1 MKVGLWTE
9 DVHFL
14 HFLLSAIKNKLISD
28 GDKCFDVLQPRGE
41 GDVKTL
47 SLLTFSQRKYNKNV
61 IQFASWDGG
70 NKSYCFVID
79 DFLKFWDLIAPTL
92 SFPLV
97 QRNTLQSSLA
107 SCRNKSAMM
116 SWLRTRSPHCSITIA
131 SSWRSTSQLLRL
143 ILLLALWGKIGSPGE
158 SYVFKHDYPFLL
170 VFWEKSVLA
179 NLLARTQL
187 SSLLLFWHFP
197 QLPTRTAVSLCCVK
211 LEFWFFFF
219 LKYRFPQSK
228 SQHGLIPF
236 WLTFSNRFLDYLSD
250 LCVSMNKSIPVTQE
264 LICKAVLNPANADI
278 LIETK

>member
-1 MKVGLWTE
+1 MQKQIGY
-9 DVHFL
+9 
-14 HFLLSAIKNKLISD
+14 
-28 GDKCFDVLQPRGE
+28 DVLAEDTITALLHNNRKLLEKHITAAEIDTFVSLVRKNREPRWE
-41 GDVKTL
+41 
-47 SLLTFSQRKYNKNV
+47 
-61 IQFASWDGG
+61 
-70 NKSYCFVID
+70 
-79 DFLKFWDLIAPTL
+79 
-92 SFPLV
+92 
-97 QRNTLQSSLA
+97 
-107 SCRNKSAMM
+107 
-116 SWLRTRSPHCSITIA
+116 LRFQA
-131 SSWRSTSQLLRL
+131 
-143 ILLLALWGKIGSPGE
+143 
-158 SYVFKHDYPFLL
+158 HDYPFLL

-197 QLPTRTAVSLCCVK
+197 QLPTRAAVSLCCVK

-228 SQHGLIPF
+228 SQRGLIPF